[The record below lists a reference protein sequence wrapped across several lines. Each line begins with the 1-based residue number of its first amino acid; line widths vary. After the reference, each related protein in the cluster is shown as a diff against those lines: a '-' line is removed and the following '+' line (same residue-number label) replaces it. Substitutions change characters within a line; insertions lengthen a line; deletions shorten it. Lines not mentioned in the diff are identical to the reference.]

1 MSDELSDELFDDD
14 DIIRRVTQEGLL
26 IAAGGVASL
35 LQTSHPKVG
44 QGVHDHSYTF
54 DDPMVRL
61 RNTMG
66 WVYMVVFGTRAE
78 AEQISA
84 MVTRMHDQVTGPDY
98 EANDP
103 ELQVWV
109 AATLFAVAA
118 QAYQMLFRRRFT
130 EEELERYYQQSKIY
144 ATILGCPEDRMPAT
158 YRDFREYYAYMVN
171 TLQINDASRYI
182 ADGVLHPK
190 NMPAVLRPGLVPIR
204 LITYGLMPPPIREQ
218 YGWKWN
224 TFREIQFHL
233 LMMGLSLVYPRL
245 PRRVR
250 TLPREIYLH
259 QTRKIL
265 SKRKNGR
272 PRLKVSSNAA

>member
-1 MSDELSDELFDDD
+1 MSDGLFHDD

-35 LQTSHPKVG
+35 LQTSHPKVA

-54 DDPMVRL
+54 DDPMARL

-66 WVYMVVFGTRAE
+66 WVYTVVFGSREE

-84 MVTRMHDQVTGPDY
+84 IVTRMHDKVVGPDY

-130 EEELERYYQQSKIY
+130 EAELEEYYQQSKIY
-144 ATILGCPEDRMPAT
+144 ATILGCPEERMPAT
-158 YRDFREYYAYMVN
+158 YRDFREYYAHMVG
-171 TLQINDASRYI
+171 TLRINDASRYI
-182 ADGVLHPK
+182 ADGVLHPT
-190 NMPAVLRPGLVPIR
+190 NLPLVMRPGLVPIR
-204 LITYGLMPPPIREQ
+204 LITYGLMPPAIREQ
-218 YGWKWN
+218 YGWRYGRL
-224 TFREIQFHL
+224 REIQFHL
-233 LMMGLSLVYPRL
+233 LMMVLSLVYPRL
-245 PRRVR
+245 PERIR
-250 TLPREIYLH
+250 TLPRAIYLY
-259 QTRKIL
+259 QIRKML
-265 SKRKNGR
+265 SRRAGGG
-272 PRLKVSSNAA
+272 PRLKVRSTAA

>member
-1 MSDELSDELFDDD
+1 MSDELFQDD

-44 QGVHDHSYTF
+44 QGVRDHSYTF
-54 DDPMVRL
+54 NDPMVRL

-66 WVYMVVFGTRAE
+66 WAYMVVFGTREE

-84 MVTRMHDQVTGPDY
+84 MVTRMHDGVTGPGY

-109 AATLFAVAA
+109 ASTLFAVAA

-130 EEELERYYQQSKIY
+130 EDELEEFYQQSKIY
-144 ATILGCPEDRMPAT
+144 ATILGCPENAMPAT
-158 YRDFREYYAYMVN
+158 YRDFREYYARMVG

-182 ADGVLHPK
+182 ADGVLYPR
-190 NMPAVLRPGLVPIR
+190 NLPPVLRPGLVPIR
-204 LITYGLMPPPIREQ
+204 LITSGLMPPAIREQ

-224 TFREIQFHL
+224 AFREIQFHL
-233 LMMGLSLVYPRL
+233 LMMGLSLVYPRM

-250 TLPREIYLH
+250 TLPREIYMY
-259 QTRKIL
+259 QARKIL
-265 SKRKNGR
+265 RKQKNGR
-272 PRLKVSSNAA
+272 TRLKVSSATT